1 MLNAEGTPPFG
12 GTHAETWGR
21 ILETA
26 MGAVRAA
33 GKLQMEWFR
42 CDGGVE
48 AFRRHDLKL
57 KVDRM
62 SEETIASVI
71 RRSYPDHGILGEE
84 TGRRPGRTGYLWI
97 VDPLDGSVNYHH
109 GIPHFCVSLAC
120 HLLSRASGGRE
131 ETAAPVTGEPVVG
144 VVYAPVTDE
153 LFCGVRGGGATCNG
167 RPIRVGDV
175 HSLEE
180 AVIGFSFGSREETMQ
195 RMCAMSA
202 SLARDARKLRAFGS
216 TALDMAYV
224 ACGRMSGLI
233 QGRVRCW
240 DFAAARVI
248 LEESG
253 GLFRAKEVDP
263 GGWEIIACAPG
274 LLHHLEN
281 LAGDVLA

>member
-1 MLNAEGTPPFG
+1 MLNAEGTPPG
-12 GTHAETWGR
+12 GTDSELR
-21 ILETA
+21 RRVLETA
-26 MGAVRAA
+26 VSAARAA
-33 GKLQMEWFR
+33 GRLQMEWFR
-42 CDGGVE
+42 GGGGVE
-48 AFRRHDLKL
+48 AFGRHDLKL

-62 SEETIASVI
+62 SEETISSVI
-71 RRSYPDHGILGEE
+71 RRSFPAHGILGEE
-84 TGRRPGRTGYLWI
+84 TGNSPGRSGCLWI

-120 HLLSRASGGRE
+120 HLLPRANGART
-131 ETAAPVTGEPVVG
+131 ETASWCTGEALIG

-167 RPIRVGDV
+167 QPIRVGDV
-175 HSLEE
+175 KSLEE
-180 AVIGFSFGSREETMQ
+180 AVIGLSFGSREETMQ

-224 ACGRMSGLI
+224 ACGRMSGLV
-233 QGRVRCW
+233 QGRVRVW
-240 DFAAARVI
+240 DFAGARVI

-263 GGWEIIACAPG
+263 GGWEIIACAPF
-274 LLHHLEN
+274 LFPHLKN
-281 LAGDVLA
+281 LAGDFVA

>member
-1 MLNAEGTPPFG
+1 MLNAEGKPPSG
-12 GTHAETWGR
+12 GRHGEPWGLL
-21 ILETA
+21 LETA
-26 MGAVRAA
+26 ERAARAA

-48 AFRRHDLKL
+48 VFRRHDLKL

-71 RRSYPDHGILGEE
+71 RRSFPDHGILGEE
-84 TGRRPGRTGYLWI
+84 TGRNPGRSDHLWI

-120 HLLSRASGGRE
+120 QLLPSESGMRR
-131 ETAAPVTGEPVVG
+131 ETAAPSTGEPMLG

-167 RPIRVGDV
+167 QPIRVGDV

-180 AVIGFSFGSREETMQ
+180 AVIGFSFGSREETMR

-202 SLARDARKLRAFGS
+202 SLARDSRKLRAFGA

-233 QGRVRCW
+233 QGRVRRW
-240 DFAAARVI
+240 DFAAAQVI

-253 GLFRAKEVDP
+253 GLFRAREVDP
-263 GGWEIIACAPG
+263 GGWEIIACAPA
-274 LLHHLEN
+274 LLPHLEN